1 VAQAYHLLLRVILG
15 VEVARPQDRKRRQVG
30 ARLGVAGVRRI
41 VVGHQHGA
49 VVMEMQILQL
59 DHRHLEVMDD
69 HAVVLPRRHRK
80 WHERV
85 PGVDVEIGHG
95 ALFPATDG
103 SED

>member
-1 VAQAYHLLLRVILG
+1 
-15 VEVARPQDRKRRQVG
+15 
-30 ARLGVAGVRRI
+30 
-41 VVGHQHGA
+41 
-49 VVMEMQILQL
+49 MEMQILQL